1 MCIGSTGTAYN
12 TRPRFATMSRRGSG
26 WGMTAAFTEV
36 YIMAWGLTATFT
48 EVYIMAAWCLYFI
61 N

>member
-1 MCIGSTGTAYN
+1 
-12 TRPRFATMSRRGSG
+12 
-26 WGMTAAFTEV
+26 MTAAFTEV

>member
-1 MCIGSTGTAYN
+1 
-12 TRPRFATMSRRGSG
+12 MSRRGSG